1 MGRFDFSGLW
11 VPLVTPF
18 RDGRMDEAA
27 LRRLVRHLGEQGV
40 RGFVVCGSTGE
51 AASLSHV
58 EQLAVLDA
66 VLFECQGHPVLMGLA
81 GTQFDE
87 MLGRLHG
94 ITQRKVAGVLVSAPY
109 YLRPSQAGLIAHF
122 QALADAS
129 TVPVVLYDV
138 PSRTGVAMTLPTLL
152 ELAAHPNIQAI
163 KDCGGGA
170 EQTRALIADGRL
182 AVLAGDDDNI
192 FATLCMGGAGA
203 IAASAHLLSEHF
215 VAMVSALRADRLA
228 DARRLY
234 HALTP
239 LTHALFAE
247 PNPSV
252 FKAVLAQE
260 GWMLNE
266 LRAPHTPAT
275 PESTQ
280 LALAALADAQR
291 QLAD

>member
-18 RDGRMDEAA
+18 RGGRVDEAA
-27 LRRLVRHLGEQGV
+27 LRRLVCHLGEQGV

-66 VLFECQGHPVLMGLA
+66 VLSECRGRPVLMGLA
-81 GTQFDE
+81 GTQLDE
-87 MLGRLHG
+87 MLGRLRD
-94 ITQRKVAGVLVSAPY
+94 ITQRAVAGVLISAPY
-109 YLRPSQAGLIAHF
+109 YLRPSQAGLVAHF

-138 PSRTGVAMTLPTLL
+138 PSRTGVEMALPTLL

-163 KDCGGGA
+163 KDCGGDA

-203 IAASAHLLSEHF
+203 IAASAHLLPEHF
-215 VAMVSALRADRLA
+215 VSMVSALRADRLA

-252 FKAVLAQE
+252 FKALLAQQ

-275 PESTQ
+275 AEGTRR
-280 LALAALADAQR
+280 ALAALADAQR
-291 QLAD
+291 QLAG

>member
-18 RDGRMDEAA
+18 REGRIDEAA
-27 LRRLVRHLGEQGV
+27 LRRLVCHLGEQGV

-51 AASLSHV
+51 AASLSHA

-66 VLFECQGHPVLMGLA
+66 VLSECRGRPVLMGLA
-81 GTQFDE
+81 GTQLDE
-87 MLGRLHG
+87 MLGRLRD
-94 ITQRKVAGVLVSAPY
+94 IPQRAVAGVLISAPY
-109 YLRPSQAGLIAHF
+109 YLRPSQAGIVAHF
-122 QALADAS
+122 RELADAS
-129 TVPVVLYDV
+129 TAPVVLYDV

-152 ELAAHPNIQAI
+152 ELAAHENIQAI
-163 KDCGGGA
+163 KDCGGDA

-203 IAASAHLLSEHF
+203 ITASAHLLPEHF
-215 VAMVSALRADRLA
+215 VSMVSALKADRLA

-234 HALTP
+234 HVLTP

-252 FKAVLAQE
+252 FKAVLAKE

-266 LRAPHTPAT
+266 LRAPHTLAT
-275 PESTQ
+275 PEGTHR
-280 LALAALADAQR
+280 ALAALADAQR
-291 QLAD
+291 RLGG

>member
-1 MGRFDFSGLW
+1 VGRFDFSGLW

-18 RDGRMDEAA
+18 RGGRVDEAA
-27 LRRLVRHLGEQGV
+27 LRRLVCHLGEQGV

-66 VLFECQGHPVLMGLA
+66 VLSECRGRPVLMGLA
-81 GTQFDE
+81 GTQLDE
-87 MLGRLHG
+87 MLGRLRD
-94 ITQRKVAGVLVSAPY
+94 ITQRAVAGVLISAPY
-109 YLRPSQAGLIAHF
+109 YLRPSQAGLVAHF

-138 PSRTGVAMTLPTLL
+138 PSRTGVEMALPTLL

-163 KDCGGGA
+163 KDCGGDA

-203 IAASAHLLSEHF
+203 IAASAHLLPEHF
-215 VAMVSALRADRLA
+215 VSMVSALRADRLA

-252 FKAVLAQE
+252 FKALLAQQ

-275 PESTQ
+275 AEGTRR
-280 LALAALADAQR
+280 ALAALADAQR
-291 QLAD
+291 QLAG

>member
-1 MGRFDFSGLW
+1 VGRFDFSGLW

-18 RDGRMDEAA
+18 RESRIDEAA
-27 LRRLVRHLGEQGV
+27 LRQLVRHLSEQGV

-51 AASLSHV
+51 AASLSHA
-58 EQLAVLDA
+58 EQLAVLD
-66 VLFECQGHPVLMGLA
+66 VVVSECRGRPVLMGLA
-81 GTQFDE
+81 GTQLDE
-87 MLGRLHG
+87 MLGRLRD
-94 ITQRKVAGVLVSAPY
+94 INQRDVAGVLISAPY

-138 PSRTGVAMTLPTLL
+138 PSRTGVTMTLPTLL

-163 KDCGGGA
+163 KDCGGNT

-203 IAASAHLLSEHF
+203 IAASAHLLPDHF
-215 VAMVSALRADRLA
+215 VAMVSALKAGRLA
-228 DARRLY
+228 DARQLY

-239 LTHALFAE
+239 LTRALFAE

-260 GWMLNE
+260 GWVLNE
-266 LRAPHTPAT
+266 VRAPHTPAT
-275 PESTQ
+275 AEGTRR
-280 LALAALADAQR
+280 ALAALADAR
-291 QLAD
+291 RKLGG

>member
-18 RDGRMDEAA
+18 RDGRIDEAA

-51 AASLSHV
+51 AASLSHA
-58 EQLAVLDA
+58 EQLVVLDA
-66 VLFECQGHPVLMGLA
+66 VLSECGGQPVLMGLA
-81 GTQFDE
+81 GTQLDD
-87 MLGRLHG
+87 MLGRLRD
-94 ITQRKVAGVLVSAPY
+94 IIQRKVAGVLVSAPY
-109 YLRPSQAGLIAHF
+109 YLRPSQVGIVAHF
-122 QALADAS
+122 RTLADAS
-129 TVPVVLYDV
+129 TAPVVLYDV
-138 PSRTGVAMTLPTLL
+138 PSRTGVAMALPTLL

-163 KDCGGGA
+163 KECGGDV

-203 IAASAHLLSEHF
+203 IAASAHLLPEHF
-215 VAMVSALRADRLA
+215 AAMVSALKADRLT

-252 FKAVLAQE
+252 FKAVLAKE

-275 PESTQ
+275 PEGTQ
-280 LALAALADAQR
+280 RALAALADARR

>member
-1 MGRFDFSGLW
+1 VGRFDFSGLW

-18 RDGRMDEAA
+18 RDGRIDEAA
-27 LRRLVRHLGEQGV
+27 LRRLVCHLGEQGV

-51 AASLSHV
+51 AASLGHA
-58 EQLAVLDA
+58 EQLAVLD
-66 VLFECQGHPVLMGLA
+66 VVVSECRGRPVLMGLA
-81 GTQFDE
+81 GTQLDE
-87 MLGRLHG
+87 MLGRLRD
-94 ITQRKVAGVLVSAPY
+94 ITQRPVAGVLISAPY

-138 PSRTGVAMTLPTLL
+138 PSRTGVALTLPTLL

-163 KDCGGGA
+163 KDCGGNA
-170 EQTRALIADGRL
+170 EQTRALVADGHL

-203 IAASAHLLSEHF
+203 IAASAHLLPEHF
-215 VAMVSALRADRLA
+215 VAMVSALRAGRLA

-266 LRAPHTPAT
+266 VRAPHTPAT
-275 PESTQ
+275 AEGTRR
-280 LALAALADAQR
+280 ALAALADAQR
-291 QLAD
+291 RLGG

>member
-1 MGRFDFSGLW
+1 VGRFDFSGLW

-18 RDGRMDEAA
+18 RDGRIDEAA
-27 LRRLVRHLGEQGV
+27 LRRLVCHLGEQGV

-51 AASLSHV
+51 AASLSHE
-58 EQLAVLDA
+58 EQLAALD
-66 VLFECQGHPVLMGLA
+66 VVVSECRGRPVLMGLA
-81 GTQFDE
+81 GTQLDE
-87 MLGRLHG
+87 MLGRLRD
-94 ITQRKVAGVLVSAPY
+94 ITQRAVAGVLISAPY

-163 KDCGGGA
+163 KDCGGNA

-192 FATLCMGGAGA
+192 LATLCMGGTGA
-203 IAASAHLLSEHF
+203 IAASAHLLPEHF
-215 VAMVSALRADRLA
+215 VAMVSALKVGHLA

-252 FKAVLAQE
+252 FKAMLAQE

-275 PESTQ
+275 AEGTRR
-280 LALAALADAQR
+280 ALAALADAQR
-291 QLAD
+291 RLGG

>member
-1 MGRFDFSGLW
+1 VGRFDFSGLW

-18 RDGRMDEAA
+18 RGGRIDEAA
-27 LRRLVRHLGEQGV
+27 LRRLVHHLGEQGV

-51 AASLSHV
+51 AASLSHA

-66 VLFECQGHPVLMGLA
+66 VLSECRGRPVLMGLA
-81 GTQFDE
+81 GTQLDE
-87 MLGRLHG
+87 MLGRLRD
-94 ITQRKVAGVLVSAPY
+94 ITQRAVAGVLISAPY
-109 YLRPSQAGLIAHF
+109 YLRPSQAGLVAHF

-152 ELAAHPNIQAI
+152 ELAAHENIQAI
-163 KDCGGGA
+163 KDCGGDA
-170 EQTRALIADGRL
+170 EQTRALIANGRL

-203 IAASAHLLSEHF
+203 IAASAHLLPEHF
-215 VAMVSALRADRLA
+215 VAMVSALKADRLA

-252 FKAVLAQE
+252 FKAVLAKE

-266 LRAPHTPAT
+266 LRAPHTLAT
-275 PESTQ
+275 PEGTHR
-280 LALAALADAQR
+280 ALAALADAQR
-291 QLAD
+291 RLGG